1 LALFP
6 SECDVLVQIHFVS
19 FHEQQQGDALFALF
33 ALAAKSLPV
42 APPRPRS
49 VQTDP
54 QQRWQAS
61 VADAVDPLEQLDR
74 FLLEGD
80 FLDDIGEF
88 GLSVDITAHEIFA
101 PAD

>member
-1 LALFP
+1 MNSSREMLYLPYLP
-6 SECDVLVQIHFVS
+6 SLRSRCP
-19 FHEQQQGDALFALF
+19 
-33 ALAAKSLPV
+33 SLHPDLDLCRLT
-42 APPRPRS
+42 PSRGG
-49 VQTDP
+49 
-54 QQRWQAS
+54 QAS

>member
-1 LALFP
+1 
-6 SECDVLVQIHFVS
+6 
-19 FHEQQQGDALFALF
+19 
-33 ALAAKSLPV
+33 
-42 APPRPRS
+42 
-49 VQTDP
+49 
-54 QQRWQAS
+54 